1 MIRKSKVVAVRI
13 MAIYAVT
20 SVLWILLSDYVLGS
34 LGLEPAITTNIAII
48 KGWAFVAITAAMLY
62 KIVFKQTKL
71 LIESEQIMKK
81 KNIEI
86 TAAYEELLAV
96 EDDLKEQFQRL
107 HLLHNDLQASQQ
119 RNQALIDAI
128 PDSIL
133 TFDRYGTLLDYK
145 NGRGMASVIDMQ
157 LEIGQNIE
165 SVRSSPIVTILLEK
179 IEQALMT
186 GGTQFFEYRDTQSA
200 VVCYQEVRIVPS
212 GINEVIAIVR
222 DVTNRKT
229 MEEKLNYMA
238 LHDKI
243 TGLYNRVYFEERM
256 QQLTDS
262 EQVPIGIIMCDID
275 GLKLVNDTFGH
286 QVGDQLIISVAAII
300 TDCLADTDEV
310 ARVGGDEFAILLPNK
325 DSLQVKAVYHRIH
338 EAVKQFSKHNLE
350 LSLGISIGFSVR
362 KNPSQSMYEVFKIAD
377 DNMYR
382 EKLHHR
388 RNAGNLIL
396 QSSNRQLEVREL

>member
-1 MIRKSKVVAVRI
+1 MIRNSKFIAARI

-20 SVLWILLSDYVLGS
+20 SIVWIVFSDYLLGS
-34 LGLEPAITTNIAII
+34 LRLEPVLATNIAII
-48 KGWAFVAITAAMLY
+48 KGWAFVAITAVMLY
-62 KIVFKQTKL
+62 KIVLKQTDL
-71 LIESEQIMKK
+71 LIDAEQLMKK

-107 HLLHNDLQASQQ
+107 HILHHDLQASQQ

-128 PDSIL
+128 PDAIL
-133 TFDRYGTLLDYK
+133 KFDQCGTLLDYK
-145 NGRGMASVIDMQ
+145 NGRGIDSIIDMQ
-157 LEIGQNIE
+157 LEIGQTIE
-165 SVRSSPIVTILLEK
+165 SVGPSLISTILMEK
-179 IEQALMT
+179 IGQALLT
-186 GGTQFFEYRDTQSA
+186 GGTQFFEYKTTQLGI
-200 VVCYQEVRIVPS
+200 VRYQEVRIVPS
-212 GINEVIAIVR
+212 EINEVIAIVR

-229 MEEKLNYMA
+229 MEEKLNYIA

-262 EQVPIGIIMCDID
+262 EQIPVGVIMCDID

-286 QVGDQLIISVAAII
+286 QVGDQLIITVGAII
-300 TDCLADTDEV
+300 TDCVAETDEV

-338 EAVKQFSKHNLE
+338 ERVKQFSKNNIE
-350 LSLGISIGFSVR
+350 LPLGISIGISVR

-382 EKLHHR
+382 EKLYNR
-388 RNAGNLIL
+388 QNARNLIR
-396 QSSNRQLEVREL
+396 QSSNQELEVREL